1 MSKQR
6 WWRRYGW
13 GIGAAVGVAATL
25 SLAPFVQEAQE
36 EREAREWEQ
45 RVAAFQRQEDYPPP
59 PDVVRELL
67 AQEGRVVI
75 AERMADRID
84 PEDEARAEQ
93 LLAATPVTVRVAYL
107 PAPGLEAGYNTSGAV
122 ATWAGAVGEPG
133 HYVAIFDD
141 GTDEVYS
148 IDYEEPYLFDV
159 GTKGQ
164 PGRVLVR
171 VAEAAG
177 GWEVEREE
185 LRPVSDQDDWGGPW
199 EGVLLA
205 GLLVCFVLLP
215 IHWFLRIG
223 VAAARGRRDD

>member
-1 MSKQR
+1 GPRGGALLWCLSPRRAGRSASGVAPAARTPRRTALLGAWRRVGTDRFRSRDRCAGARRAGGPGGPSMSKQR

-75 AERMADRID
+75 ADRMADRID

-93 LLAATPVTVRVAYL
+93 LLAA
-107 PAPGLEAGYNTSGAV
+107 
-122 ATWAGAVGEPG
+122 
-133 HYVAIFDD
+133 
-141 GTDEVYS
+141 
-148 IDYEEPYLFDV
+148 
-159 GTKGQ
+159 
-164 PGRVLVR
+164 
-171 VAEAAG
+171 
-177 GWEVEREE
+177 
-185 LRPVSDQDDWGGPW
+185 
-199 EGVLLA
+199 
-205 GLLVCFVLLP
+205 
-215 IHWFLRIG
+215 
-223 VAAARGRRDD
+223 